1 MCYMCEHELCDNC
14 THENDGEH
22 RCCKCGAA
30 VIFPQ
35 SVVCCGEDS
44 RAERV
49 E

>member
-1 MCYMCEHELCDNC
+1 MCYMCQHELCDKC

-22 RCCKCGAA
+22 RCCQCGAA

-44 RAERV
+44 RAERA